1 MAQAVGMLFGMFTS
15 SSTGGCE
22 VGSCAAEST
31 SEDVIQAPSEATGGY
46 GEERKTGSAS
56 DKDRATSEVLD
67 EKHDEK
73 EAHAKREEFLKGS
86 RALVASRPG
95 RSVFESAPED
105 GSVLAKQASPE
116 AGSSTG
122 SEDGSNGTTASSQRS
137 TMSMLLGIFSSQ
149 PAEPATDELQGGPER
164 RPPPPS
170 PQLEE
175 LRQAVE
181 RAEAAGASSEL
192 VEHVRAKL
200 EELEQELER
209 DVQVNMLNA
218 VSGEVVGQ
226 VRARPCDTASRL
238 REGLMCQAM
247 INTED
252 EGLSSINFLFGDQLL
267 QDTVT
272 LAEAGIRHGDSV
284 TLVRRPLRCVTAS
297 FDGTVRLWEL
307 HTKESEGCPCRCFRQ
322 DAAGH
327 GPVLSA
333 AMEPGGKT
341 LLTVA
346 SGGEGQLWCAETGE
360 ALAELEGPAAT
371 GLFSPEGCRVMG
383 ASSDDAVHIWCAK
396 TGQCLRSLE
405 GHAGEVRAARFSPDG
420 KLALTG
426 AGDGSAA
433 LWDIASGEL
442 LTMLEGHS
450 DVVKSVDF
458 SPDGT
463 LAATA
468 SADGTARVWAVQSGK
483 CIQVF
488 QGHAK
493 AISTVSFSPDGSRLL
508 TASAFDGTAR
518 IWDAVTG
525 VCNLVIPGDGN
536 VVNDAIFSPDGQKV
550 LLASASE
557 SLRLYDAETG
567 ECVVTMFG
575 HEDWVRCASFSPDG
589 MIIGSACYDG
599 TARLW
604 SAATGKCLRTLEGHS
619 GAVISISVL
628 EC

>member
-1 MAQAVGMLFGMFTS
+1 MAQAVGMLIGMFTS
-15 SSTGGCE
+15 SE
-22 VGSCAAEST
+22 VTTDGDAGNTT
-31 SEDVIQAPSEATGGY
+31 SEDVMHASSSATGIDCK
-46 GEERKTGSAS
+46 ERKTGSAS
-56 DKDRATSEVLD
+56 DKDRATSEVPE
-67 EKHDEK
+67 EKYETK
-73 EAHAKREEFLKGS
+73 EAQAKREEFLKDS
-86 RALVASRPG
+86 RALVAARPG

-105 GSVLAKQASPE
+105 GSAMAKQNPPV
-116 AGSSTG
+116 SSEKG
-122 SEDGSNGTTASSQRS
+122 SEDGSHGTTASSQRS

-149 PAEPATDELQGGPER
+149 PTEPATDEIPER
-164 RPPPPS
+164 QTPPPS

-209 DVQVNMLNA
+209 DVQVEIFNA

-238 REGLMCQAM
+238 REGLMCQGM

-252 EGLSSINFLFGDQLL
+252 EGLSSINFLFGNQLL

-272 LAEAGIRHGDSV
+272 LAEAGIKTGDSV
-284 TLVRRPLRCVTAS
+284 TLVRTPLRCVTAS
-297 FDGTVRLWEL
+297 FDGTVRLWDL
-307 HTKESEGCPCRCFRQ
+307 HSKESEGCPCRCFRQ

-346 SGGEGQLWCAETGE
+346 SGGEGQLWCAETGK

-371 GLFSPEGCRVMG
+371 GLFSPRGCRVMG
-383 ASSDDAVHIWCAK
+383 SSSDDAVRIWCAK

-458 SPDGT
+458 SADGT

-468 SADGTARVWAVQSGK
+468 SADGTARVWAVQFGK

-488 QGHAK
+488 QGHVK
-493 AISTVSFSPDGSRLL
+493 AISSVSFSPDGSRLL

-518 IWDAVTG
+518 IWDAATG
-525 VCNLVIPGDGN
+525 VCTLVIPGDGN

-604 SAATGKCLRTLEGHS
+604 SAATGKCLRTLEGHD